1 MYNMLRPYEKM
12 ATVTL
17 QCVQESGSKLRVR
30 ITTPG
35 YLREANCQFPRDIRS
50 AGRTYTAPAT
60 AVRLVSGP
68 RGKYFYR
75 VDKKSIKIVETT
87 TTTPTIVGPVHV
99 HVYGDDDPTCVI
111 CMDAPKALVFV
122 PCGHYCSCASCVT
135 GLKNKCPMCREIITA
150 AVGRDQV
157 E

>member
-1 MYNMLRPYEKM
+1 M

-17 QCVQESGSKLRVR
+17 QCIQESGSKLRVR
-30 ITTPG
+30 IITPG
-35 YLREANCQFPRDIRS
+35 YLHEANCQFPRDIRS

-75 VDKKSIKIVETT
+75 VDKKFIKIVETM
-87 TTTPTIVGPVHV
+87 PTVAGRIHLN
-99 HVYGDDDPTCVI
+99 VYGDEEPTCIV
-111 CMDAPKALVFV
+111 CMDAPKSLVFV

-150 AVGRDQV
+150 TVGRDQV
-157 E
+157 D